1 MLDKNSESHVHV
13 EAIEE
18 PPPPG
23 KSIAFGLERMGL
35 IAVKAPIL
43 SMIILAVLIVAAIF
57 GIYRIKID
65 DSLSQLFRSDSKDYK
80 QYEAVTKRF
89 PATEFDVLVVVEGK
103 TLLARENLEKIRD
116 MVTDLQLVEGV
127 RGLVSLFSARQAPEP
142 GKLPAA
148 LFPPELPQGAAY
160 DKFVETVKTN
170 EIIRGKLL
178 SEDGTLALIVLS
190 LEPSVV
196 SSNDL
201 GKVVGEMRKIMADDL
216 SGSGLNAQL
225 SGVPVMQLEI
235 RNAVKRDGLT
245 YNILGILAGCIIA
258 IIFFRKIS
266 FMVVAAFPPIIA
278 ILLALGG
285 LGWAGFNLNMFLN
298 VMTPLIMVISFSDS
312 MQLTFAARDRLIAG
326 QDKLTAFT
334 NAVLVVGPACVL
346 THGTAGISFIALQFS
361 DSELI
366 RKFGEAGLAA
376 TIIALIAVLS
386 LVPVFGV
393 LFVRN
398 EKIFAVKFQ
407 SADAGVQALRNFC
420 YWIAVRMV
428 GRPGLFSLLAVL
440 LVAGLGFIY
449 ATLEPR
455 YRLADQVP
463 DKRQAVAASSR
474 LDAKLTGAN
483 PIDVLIEF
491 PKGASLY
498 APDTLKTIAEV
509 HAMVEKS
516 AGVGNVWS
524 LETLR
529 RWLAEKAGSNDVA
542 TLKEYVSV
550 IPEHLVRRFISADQD
565 AVVVSGRVPDLDS
578 SEILPVIDK
587 LDKAL
592 DKVRAE
598 HPGFEIA
605 VTGLSAIAARN
616 SANMISKLNHGL
628 TIEFL
633 LVAIFIGLAFRSV
646 VVMFSCILPGIFPVV
661 ASGTVLWILG
671 EGLQFAS
678 VVALTVSFGL
688 GLSATIHF
696 LNRLRLE
703 SKPGITSGTGGRAR
717 HRAGRSGAD
726 PDHGGAGLRP
736 RRHRV
741 LRPAVAAAVRLA
753 QRVLDDRSPGRGSLH
768 PAADLD
774 VPDQPVGKDSRRQS
788 RQACGM
794 TSLLNNSGCQTTRG
808 CRPTAAEEG
817 LRNDVCRISCSPC
830 GRCRRLPRRR
840 AHLSFLSHRAD
851 PDAGLAGRRA
861 ARGRGG
867 VPNLPAAAT
876 GALPSRIEEAR
887 PRPASAC
894 GGVRPISLSVEPG
907 RRREGR
913 VCLRERHQGLGAL
926 SAAALD
932 LVRHRDLRHPV
943 GSIAGD
949 AARMARQ

>member
-1 MLDKNSESHVHV
+1 MLEKTRDNEIHV
-13 EAIEE
+13 ERVEE
-18 PPPPG
+18 PPT
-23 KSIAFGLERMGL
+23 KSIAFGLERLGL
-35 IAVKAPIL
+35 FPMKMPIL
-43 SMIILAVLIVAAIF
+43 SCIILAILMVGAVF

-65 DSLSQLFRSDSKDYK
+65 DSLSQLFRSNSREFH
-80 QYEAVTKRF
+80 QYEEVTKKF
-89 PATEFDVLVVVEGK
+89 PAEEFDVLVVVEGK
-103 TLLARENLEKIRD
+103 DLLARNNLEKLRD
-116 MVTDLQLVEGV
+116 FVTDLQLVEGT
-127 RGLVSLFSARQAPEP
+127 RGLVSLFSARQAPAP

-148 LFPPELPQGAAY
+148 LFPTELPEGAAY

-178 SEDGTLALIVLS
+178 SEDGTLALMVMS
-190 LEPSVV
+190 LEPSIVAGN
-196 SSNDL
+196 SL
-201 GKVVGEMRKIMADDL
+201 TKVVADIRKIMADDL
-216 SGSGLNAQL
+216 PGSGRKAQL
-225 SGVPVMQLEI
+225 PGVPGMQLEI
-235 RNAVKRDGLT
+235 PNAVTREGLAD
-245 YNILGILAGCIIA
+245 NILGILAGCIIV

-266 FMVVAAFPPIIA
+266 FMLVAAFPPIIA

-326 QDKLTAFT
+326 QDKYTAFK
-334 NAVLVVGPACVL
+334 NAVMVVGPACVL

-398 EKIFAVKFQ
+398 EKVMAVKFQ
-407 SADAGVQALRNFC
+407 GADAGVQALRNFC

-428 GRPGLFSLLAVL
+428 GRPGLFSLIAVIV
-440 LVAGLGFIY
+440 VASMGYIY
-449 ATLEPR
+449 ANLQPR

-474 LDAKLTGAN
+474 LDAKLTGGN

-498 APDTLKTIAEV
+498 APETLKTIADV
-509 HAMVEKS
+509 HAMVETA

-529 RWLAEKAGSNDVA
+529 RWLAEKAGSSDVA

-578 SEILPVIDK
+578 SAILPVVDK

-598 HPGFEIA
+598 HPGYEVA

-616 SANMISKLNHGL
+616 SANMIEKLNRGL
-628 TIEFL
+628 TVEFL

-661 ASGTVLWILG
+661 ASGTVLWLMG

-703 SKPGITSGTGGRAR
+703 SKPGISPELAVERATVLVGPALILTTVVLACGLVVTVFSDLPSLRLFGWLSAFSMVAALVADLFILRPTSMFLINLSQRLRGTGVHA
-717 HRAGRSGAD
+717 
-726 PDHGGAGLRP
+726 
-736 RRHRV
+736 
-741 LRPAVAAAVRLA
+741 
-753 QRVLDDRSPGRGSLH
+753 
-768 PAADLD
+768 
-774 VPDQPVGKDSRRQS
+774 K
-788 RQACGM
+788 
-794 TSLLNNSGCQTTRG
+794 
-808 CRPTAAEEG
+808 AAE
-817 LRNDVCRISCSPC
+817 
-830 GRCRRLPRRR
+830 
-840 AHLSFLSHRAD
+840 
-851 PDAGLAGRRA
+851 
-861 ARGRGG
+861 
-867 VPNLPAAAT
+867 
-876 GALPSRIEEAR
+876 
-887 PRPASAC
+887 
-894 GGVRPISLSVEPG
+894 
-907 RRREGR
+907 
-913 VCLRERHQGLGAL
+913 
-926 SAAALD
+926 
-932 LVRHRDLRHPV
+932 
-943 GSIAGD
+943 
-949 AARMARQ
+949 